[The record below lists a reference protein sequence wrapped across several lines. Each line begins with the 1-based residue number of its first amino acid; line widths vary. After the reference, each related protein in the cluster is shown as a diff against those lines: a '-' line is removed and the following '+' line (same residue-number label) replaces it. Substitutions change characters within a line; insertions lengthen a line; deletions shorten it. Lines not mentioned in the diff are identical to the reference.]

1 MTHPAPISVVIPAY
15 NAERFIE
22 HAIESV
28 HAQTL
33 PAAEVIVVDDGS
45 SDRTAEA
52 ARDLRARVISQPNRG
67 LSAARNAGIKAA
79 TQPWVALLD
88 ADDVWERSKTER
100 QWDALRRRPEAG
112 MVSCGYYHIDEGGG
126 PLDTSET
133 EAHARRE
140 RVRALHLRT
149 LGTPAGP
156 SATLFDKFISDLL
169 YFSLPLPS
177 TVLARRDS
185 FLSGGLFDEQLGRCE
200 DVECFLRVLA
210 GHSLLVVDRPLV
222 GYRRHGGNLSN
233 DKELMLSAVGQVLEA
248 VSSSPGDYAAGA
260 REVVLRWWCESS
272 VELGRQLLD
281 SGRRAPARAL
291 FRQALE
297 KSFTR
302 RTALLLAFSCAPPAF
317 FRHSLNF
324 KRALVRKRVI
334 TEAIE
339 LCLLRRP
346 GVSPITSHE

>member
-1 MTHPAPISVVIPAY
+1 MTQPAPISVVIPAC

-28 HAQTL
+28 RAQTL
-33 PAAEVIVVDDGS
+33 PAAEVVVVDDGS

-52 ARDLRARVISQPNRG
+52 ARDLGARVISQPNRG

-79 TQPWVALLD
+79 AQPWVALLD

-100 QWDALRRRPEAG
+100 QWEALRRRPEAG
-112 MVSCGYYHIDEGGG
+112 MVSCGYHHIDAAGG
-126 PLDTSET
+126 PLDTTET
-133 EAHARRE
+133 EAHARKE
-140 RVRALHLRT
+140 RVRTMHLRT
-149 LGTPAGP
+149 SGTPAGP
-156 SATLFDKFISDLL
+156 SATLFDTLPGELL
-169 YFSLPLPS
+169 YFFLPLPS

-185 FLSGGLFDEQLGRCE
+185 FLRGGLFDERLGRCE

-210 GHSLLVVDRPLV
+210 GQSLLVVDRPLV

-233 DKELMLSAVGQVLEA
+233 DKGLMLSAVGQVFGA
-248 VSSSPGDYAAGA
+248 VSARPDDYAAGA

-272 VELGRQLLD
+272 VELGRQLLE

-291 FRQALE
+291 FRQALT

-302 RTALLLAFSCAPPAF
+302 RTALLLAFSCAPPSL

-346 GVSPITSHE
+346 EVSPATSHE